1 MYVVGCGVG
10 IYRFSFIISHIYTH
24 TQVQQLIQISS
35 HSYIYV
41 ASSTQSLHCM
51 HAPEHAT
58 NSTTLKQCACIIQLQ
73 QQHCDY
79 TKK

>member
-1 MYVVGCGVG
+1 MYVVVCSVG
-10 IYRFSFIISHIYTH
+10 IYVFFHHISYTH
-24 TQVQQLIQISS
+24 TQVQQLIQLSS
-35 HSYIYV
+35 HSCIYV

-58 NSTTLKQCACIIQLQ
+58 NSTTLKQCACIIRLQ
-73 QQHCDY
+73 QQHCNY